1 MGEVL
6 TLTIESASNEDGHE
20 AESLLKKALK
30 TSAFLTLNKVTLIEV
45 EVTLIEVTTTVTIFS
60 TALPARRVAVPC
72 PESRHSDSDSDSE
85 LTGGAAGV
93 LAHATYRPDEK
104 VGGPAPLFYVASS
117 FITSLMCY

>member
-1 MGEVL
+1 LQTCCRGNYYSDYL
-6 TLTIESASNEDGHE
+6 FYSATHQ
-20 AESLLKKALK
+20 
-30 TSAFLTLNKVTLIEV
+30 
-45 EVTLIEVTTTVTIFS
+45 
-60 TALPARRVAVPC
+60 RVAKPC
-72 PESRHSDSDSDSE
+72 PECRHSDSE